1 MTLISIKK
9 TAVVEPAP
17 TGTVSVYVDAADGH
31 TKQVDEAGAI
41 IDLTDGSAISSPN
54 MANEVNITLTALRAL
69 TNYQLKTTYRITD
82 ASQGVVRVYV
92 KSATELT
99 ATAMLEG
106 TDSGT
111 GSITAGQWGNYD
123 LDGDVFTPTA
133 TSGTWTPI
141 ITGIVGAATVDIIG
155 TSRYTQIG
163 DTVTDVCAIN
173 VIMDA
178 GQSLE
183 EFDISMAV
191 LPATNFANSIAVQA
205 MWSATASISEY
216 DTVEIRSTVATKL
229 THCSVTMNGTEINA
243 TFVMQRTYSIL

>member
-17 TGTVSVYVDAADGH
+17 TGTVSLYVDSADSH
-31 TKQVDEAGAI
+31 LKQVDEAGAI
-41 IDLTDGSAISSPN
+41 IDLTDGSATSSPN

-69 TNYQLKTTYRITD
+69 TNYPLKTTYRITD

-111 GSITAGQWGNYD
+111 GSITNGQWGNYD

-133 TSGTWTPI
+133 TSGTWTPTI
-141 ITGIVGAATVDIIG
+141 SGETGISPVVIHGGWYTKVDNVVNATCCFSIDFDVTEQEQGFAFTLPFEPNNDFSSGYELMGIAYNNSSIK
-155 TSRYTQIG
+155 
-163 DTVTDVCAIN
+163 DTTKI
-173 VIMDA
+173 
-178 GQSLE
+178 E
-183 EFDISMAV
+183 V
-191 LPATNFANSIAVQA
+191 LAN
-205 MWSATASISEY
+205 
-216 DTVEIRSTVATKL
+216 
-229 THCSVTMNGTEINA
+229 NGTKDGFFIVTLETLGSTCNCVINI
-243 TFVMQRTYSIL
+243 TYSIDN

>member
-17 TGTVSVYVDAADGH
+17 TGTVSLYVDSADAH
-31 TKQVDEAGAI
+31 LKQVDDAGNI
-41 IDLTDGSAISSPN
+41 IDLTDGSAESSPN

-69 TNYQLKTTYRITD
+69 TSYPLKTTYRITD

-92 KSATELT
+92 KSASELT

-106 TDSGT
+106 SDD
-111 GSITAGQWGNYD
+111 GSTVTNGQWGNYD
-123 LDGDVFTPTA
+123 VTADVFTPDA
-133 TSGTWTPI
+133 TSGTWTPV
-141 ITGIVGAATVDIIG
+141 ITNQVGAATINVIG
-155 TSRYTQIG
+155 TSRYTQI
-163 DTVTDVCAIN
+163 DDAVTDVCTIN
-173 VIMDA
+173 VVMDA

-191 LPATNFANSIAVQA
+191 LPATNFANSAAVQA
-205 MWSATASISEY
+205 LWSAKSPISEY
-216 DTVEIRSTVATKL
+216 DTVEIRSTGATKL